1 LHEQSEFVEGQTE
14 MKLLVAAVLAA
25 TCFVLTTDAIGST
38 DDLFNR
44 IVGAQKKIDA
54 DKLVSSNV
62 AQILQPNCDISA
74 ALQAALNGD
83 NKAFG
88 AALSRAEENLR
99 GAAKNL
105 KPLAQ
110 KKLYGKPVKLPPSLL
125 PQSGSL
131 GSSPTGDQVLGEIAR
146 LADESADAL
155 EKIKSGT
162 GGETS

>member
-88 AALSRAEENLR
+88 AALSRAGELARSCQESEASCAKEVVWKACQIAAELVTAIGELR
-99 GAAKNL
+99 IVAHRR
-105 KPLAQ
+105 
-110 KKLYGKPVKLPPSLL
+110 
-125 PQSGSL
+125 SGV
-131 GSSPTGDQVLGEIAR
+131 GRDRKAC
-146 LADESADAL
+146 
-155 EKIKSGT
+155 
-162 GGETS
+162 